1 MLHQE
6 EDLAQGLS
14 DDSESDDSKLL
25 REKWTLSSK
34 RLFDENLVVFK
45 CSQLSDDLSWEDKNE
60 EWEKREATGRQ
71 VWLLFVSCSR
81 SEIGKEEKE
90 TFLKLSSPGVTIE
103 MFFLFFNCL
112 QERNLSLSNPLQDSV
127 KYVKEIKW
135 DEEELQWMGEEEQKR
150 DEVMG
155 KLAQKQLEFEWED
168 LLTLGLSLPP
178 RSLSLSLPPRS
189 LFLCRVEL
197 RTRSMRCSLSL
208 VSKLSL
214 SLSRW
219 EGNETA
225 SNYFISLHRVGGLWN
240 GMAHPKTYANSE
252 RTMMRWAN

>member
-112 QERNLSLSNPLQDSV
+112 QERNLSLSNPLQGTESFTF
-127 KYVKEIKW
+127 KPSSRFGEIRERNKMRWRRTTMNGWGRAKERRGY
-135 DEEELQWMGEEEQKR
+135 GEAGTKATGVR
-150 DEVMG
+150 MRRS
-155 KLAQKQLEFEWED
+155 AHSWP
-168 LLTLGLSLPP
+168 LSSSSF
-178 RSLSLSLPPRS
+178 SLSLSS
-189 LFLCRVEL
+189 SSF
-197 RTRSMRCSLSL
+197 
-208 VSKLSL
+208 SL
-214 SLSRW
+214 SLSCWIENPINALFPVSRQ
-219 EGNETA
+219 
-225 SNYFISLHRVGGLWN
+225 
-240 GMAHPKTYANSE
+240 
-252 RTMMRWAN
+252 